1 MAIKMRVLYA
11 TGKGKLINM
20 AGLLKQEFEL
30 ATNAVDK
37 IPPAYSCDKERLLV
51 LVMTLKGDLEDQV
64 RLFCKEINKNRAQNT
79 ALIVDGTPE
88 DATKLAGILKEAGT
102 NVIEDIHYVKG
113 GLPFIKKVSDD
124 EKSALMAWAH
134 KVVDSL

>member
-37 IPPAYSCDKERLLV
+37 IPPAYS
-51 LVMTLKGDLEDQV
+51 
-64 RLFCKEINKNRAQNT
+64 
-79 ALIVDGTPE
+79 
-88 DATKLAGILKEAGT
+88 
-102 NVIEDIHYVKG
+102 
-113 GLPFIKKVSDD
+113 
-124 EKSALMAWAH
+124 
-134 KVVDSL
+134 